1 MTHIVTQPQPE
12 EFFCTECD
20 GTDII
25 AEAYCSWD
33 ITTQKWSYYEVVDE
47 GYDYCHDCNDQRI
60 GGFRPITDVKSLAQ
74 IAINKQEELQ

>member
-20 GTDII
+20 STDIN
-25 AEAYCSWD
+25 AEAFCYWD
-33 ITTQKWSYYEVVDE
+33 ITIQKWSYYEVIND
-47 GYDYCHDCNDQRI
+47 GYDYCNDCKEERI
-60 GGFRPITDVKSLAQ
+60 GGFRPITDVKSLAR

>member
-33 ITTQKWSYYEVVDE
+33 ITTQKWAYYSVSDE
-47 GYDYCHDCNDQRI
+47 GWDSCADCGHDSSDY
-60 GGFRPITDVKSLAQ
+60 RPVTDIKSLAQ